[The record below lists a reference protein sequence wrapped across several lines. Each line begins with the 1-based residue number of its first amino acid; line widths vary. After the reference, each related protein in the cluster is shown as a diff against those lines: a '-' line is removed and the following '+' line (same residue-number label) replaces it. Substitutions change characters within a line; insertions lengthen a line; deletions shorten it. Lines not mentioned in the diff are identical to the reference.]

1 MSKEHGKL
9 LMQKAKKFKADVLKS
24 HGISTISNNN
34 MNNQSFIYGDNFSD
48 NASI

>member
-24 HGISTISNNN
+24 HGISAISNKN
-34 MNNQSFIYGDNFSD
+34 MIN
-48 NASI
+48 